1 MEYKL
6 KKFEGRN
13 IRLEDRITVTKS
25 YSIGFPTKFYTD
37 NGVKDFNY
45 ATLFWDSENKAI
57 GINFTN
63 DENEKNK
70 FKVIHSKIGYGGSI
84 VMRSFFRSYNIDP
97 KLYHGRYEWEK
108 YPLENTGDVFVIKLK
123 EKVGENI

>member
-37 NGVKDFNY
+37 NGVKGFRY

-70 FKVIHSKIGYGGSI
+70 FAITHSKIGYGGSI
-84 VMRSFFRSYNIDP
+84 VMRSFFRSFSIDP

-108 YPLENTGDVFVIKLK
+108 YPLEDVGNIFLIKLK
-123 EKVGENI
+123 ERSI